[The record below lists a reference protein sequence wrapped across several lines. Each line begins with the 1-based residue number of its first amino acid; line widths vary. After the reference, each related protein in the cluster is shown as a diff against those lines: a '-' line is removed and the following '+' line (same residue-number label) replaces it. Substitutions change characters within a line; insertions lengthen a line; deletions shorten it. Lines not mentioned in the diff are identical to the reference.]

1 MTRFSYDTAAQK
13 VIFGAG
19 DNKLLPGILDEFG
32 WQRLFLCTSPHLR
45 KNDSIDMILSSLG
58 EKDVAVFDQTASHV
72 PEAQVVEALAIAR
85 ESACDVVIGL
95 GGGSAIGLAKAVSYE
110 LSAGQPFKNASAG
123 LAMPTIAI
131 PTTYAGSEMTP
142 LFGVTRQESEAT
154 KRKITKRDV
163 RITPKVALY
172 DPLLTL
178 DLPPQLTASCVV
190 NALAHCIEE
199 VYSKTRNP
207 LSTASA
213 LRGIKLISR
222 ALPVCVEDGQN
233 LTARSELLEGAH
245 LGGVALATVSMG
257 IHHGT
262 GHVLGGTAGVPHGV
276 ANCIVL
282 PHAMHFNADAVP
294 EQLAVIAEA
303 FGVPR
308 NGRSDYEMA
317 IAAADLVREFIYQLD
332 MPQQLREVGVEKVLM
347 PRLARNLLLSKAVL
361 NNPKPVASENQAIAF
376 LEGMW

>member
-13 VIFGAG
+13 VI
-19 DNKLLPGILDEFG
+19 
-32 WQRLFLCTSPHLR
+32 
-45 KNDSIDMILSSLG
+45 
-58 EKDVAVFDQTASHV
+58 
-72 PEAQVVEALAIAR
+72 
-85 ESACDVVIGL
+85 
-95 GGGSAIGLAKAVSYE
+95 
-110 LSAGQPFKNASAG
+110 LSAGQPFKSASAG

-178 DLPPQLTASCVV
+178 DLPPQLTASSGV
-190 NALAHCIEE
+190 NALAHCIEA
-199 VYSKTRNP
+199 VYSMTRNP

-222 ALPVCVEDGQN
+222 ALPVCVDDGLN

-245 LGGVALATVSMG
+245 LAGLALATVSMG

-282 PHAMHFNADAVP
+282 PHAMRFNADAVP
-294 EQLAVIAEA
+294 EQLAVIAQA

-317 IAAADLVREFIYQLD
+317 IVAADLVREFIYQLD
-332 MPQQLREVGVEKVLM
+332 MPQQLRGVGVEKVLL

-361 NNPKPVASENQAIAF
+361 SNPKPVTSENQAIAF
-376 LEGMW
+376 LERMW

>member
-178 DLPPQLTASCVV
+178 DLPPQLTASSGV
-190 NALAHCIEE
+190 NALAHCIEA

-317 IAAADLVREFIYQLD
+317 VAAADLVREFIYQLD
-332 MPQQLREVGVEKVLM
+332 MPQQLRGVGVEKVLL

-361 NNPKPVASENQAIAF
+361 SNPKPVTSENQAIAF

>member
-1 MTRFSYDTAAQK
+1 
-13 VIFGAG
+13 
-19 DNKLLPGILDEFG
+19 
-32 WQRLFLCTSPHLR
+32 
-45 KNDSIDMILSSLG
+45 
-58 EKDVAVFDQTASHV
+58 VAVFDHTASHV
-72 PEAQVVEALAIAR
+72 PEAQVVEALAIAQ
-85 ESACDVVIGL
+85 ESGCDAVIGL

-110 LSAGQPFKNASAG
+110 LSGGQLFKKQTAE
-123 LAMPTIAI
+123 LAMLTIAI

-142 LFGVTRQESEAT
+142 VFGVTRQELEGT
-154 KRKITKRDV
+154 KRKVTKRDV

-178 DLPPQLTASCVV
+178 DLPPQLTASSGV
-190 NALAHCIEE
+190 NALAHCIEA

-213 LRGIKLISR
+213 VRGIKLISR
-222 ALPVCVEDGQN
+222 ALPVCVDDGQN

-245 LGGVALATVSMG
+245 LAGVALATVSMG

-262 GHVLGGTAGVPHGV
+262 GHVLGGTASVPHGV

-282 PHAMHFNADAVP
+282 PHAMRFNADADP
-294 EQLAVIAEA
+294 AQLAVIAEA

-317 IAAADLVREFIYQLD
+317 VAAADLVREFIYQLNV
-332 MPQQLREVGVEKVLM
+332 PQQLRDVGVDKALL

-361 NNPKPVASENQAIAF
+361 SNPKPVTSENQATAF

>member
-13 VIFGAG
+13 VVFGAG
-19 DNKLLPGILDEFG
+19 DIKLLPGILDDFG
-32 WQRLFLCTSPHLR
+32 WQRLYLCTSPHLT
-45 KNDSIDMILSSLG
+45 KNGSVDMIISSLE

-72 PEAQVVEALAIAR
+72 PQAQVVEALAIAR
-85 ESACDVVIGL
+85 ESGCDVVIGL

-110 LSAGQPFKNASAG
+110 LSAGQPFKNASTG

-142 LFGVTRQESEAT
+142 LFGVTRQESEGM
-154 KRKITKRDV
+154 KRKITKSDV
-163 RITPKVALY
+163 SITPKVALY

-178 DLPPQLTASCVV
+178 DLPPQLTASSGV
-190 NALAHCIEE
+190 NALAHCIEA

-222 ALPVCVEDGQN
+222 ALPVCVDDGLN

-245 LGGVALATVSMG
+245 LAGLALATVSMG

-276 ANCIVL
+276 ANCIV
-282 PHAMHFNADAVP
+282 
-294 EQLAVIAEA
+294 
-303 FGVPR
+303 
-308 NGRSDYEMA
+308 
-317 IAAADLVREFIYQLD
+317 
-332 MPQQLREVGVEKVLM
+332 
-347 PRLARNLLLSKAVL
+347 
-361 NNPKPVASENQAIAF
+361 
-376 LEGMW
+376 

>member
-1 MTRFSYDTAAQK
+1 MRFSYETASQK
-13 VIFGAG
+13 VTFGAG
-19 DNKLLPGILDEFG
+19 DQKLLSEILDDFG
-32 WQRLFLCTSPHLR
+32 WQRLFLCTSPRLR
-45 KNDSIDMILSSLG
+45 ENGSIEMIFSSLE
-58 EKDVAVFDQTASHV
+58 EKVVAVFDKTVSHV
-72 PEAQVVEALAIAR
+72 PEAQVAEALAIAR
-85 ESACDVVIGL
+85 ESGCDVVIGL

-110 LSAGQPFKNASAG
+110 LSAGQHFKQHTTD
-123 LAMPTIAI
+123 LDIPIIAI

-142 LFGVTRQESEAT
+142 VFGVTRQESGGT
-154 KRKITKRDV
+154 KRKITRRDG
-163 RITPKVALY
+163 RITPIVALY

-178 DLPPQLTASCVV
+178 DLPPELTAASGV
-190 NALAHCIEE
+190 NALAHCIEA

-213 LRGIKLISR
+213 LRGIELIKK
-222 ALPVCVEDGQN
+222 ALPVCVKDGQN

-245 LGGVALATVSMG
+245 LAGLALATVSMG

-282 PHAMHFNADAVP
+282 PHAMRFNADTVP
-294 EQLAVIAEA
+294 EQLADVAEA
-303 FGVPR
+303 LGVPR

-317 IAAADLVREFIYQLD
+317 IAAADLAREFIGQLD
-332 MPQQLREVGVEKVLM
+332 MPQQLREAGVEKALL
-347 PRLARNLLLSKAVL
+347 PRLAQNVLLSKAVL
-361 NNPKPVASENQAIAF
+361 NNPKPVNSESQALTF

>member
-178 DLPPQLTASCVV
+178 DLPPQLTASSGV
-190 NALAHCIEE
+190 NALAHCIEA

-361 NNPKPVASENQAIAF
+361 SNPKPVASENQAIAF

>member
-178 DLPPQLTASCVV
+178 DLPPQLTASSGV
-190 NALAHCIEE
+190 NALAHCIEA

>member
-178 DLPPQLTASCVV
+178 DLPPQLTASSGV
-190 NALAHCIEE
+190 NALAHCIEA

-245 LGGVALATVSMG
+245 LGGVALETVSMG

-317 IAAADLVREFIYQLD
+317 VAAADLVREFIYQLD
-332 MPQQLREVGVEKVLM
+332 MPQQLRGVGVEKVLL

-361 NNPKPVASENQAIAF
+361 SNPKPVTSENQAIAF